1 MNKLQLTDS
10 FSLPLNLVTLRT
22 ATYGT
27 SGAGKTTFAR
37 LLAEKVHAAG
47 QRFCAID
54 LKNDWWGLKSSADG
68 ASVGVPVVIFGGPRR
83 DVQIFADGGAMVAET
98 VVSIEQSC
106 IIDLDDFSKK
116 KQLVFLTAFLERL
129 YEINRD
135 PLLLF
140 LDEADRYASQKP
152 MSAEMHESLGA
163 SEDIARRGRKR
174 GIGSAWVTQRYASLN
189 KNVSDLCDLTVVFR
203 TPGSRDLDE
212 LKERVGRVAT
222 KEQVAEVMKRAPGLE
237 DGEAIFLSAHPKL
250 RKLMPAAAEPVQL
263 PMPWTFDSSATPGVG
278 QRKRE
283 PKVLAKTDL
292 AAIEERM
299 KQQVERAKAEEPK
312 ALRLQVAQLQRAVI
326 ELQKEIEQAASAKT
340 ETKVQRVE
348 VLKDGQV
355 ARLEKLCDR
364 VQAAKEFFGAQF
376 AEQIE
381 RFAKKVDGGS
391 AAPRAMAP
399 DGTKLI
405 FERGTATIRSD
416 PRSKAAIEQLH
427 RQISRPQT
435 SPTERRAPAQSGESA
450 DGSDFRPNGP
460 QTRILNTLATFEAL
474 GLQVCDKAQVALFS
488 DASPTS
494 STFANNVSGLR
505 TAGLVDYPG
514 GGKLALTDAG
524 RAIATPEAM
533 FSTLGELHAHWIR
546 KIGETRGR
554 ILSALIQ
561 AYPNALTK
569 EDLAAQVGA
578 SATSSTFANNVS
590 SLRTLGVVDYPGRG
604 LVIATPLLFPPLP

>member
-1 MNKLQLTDS
+1 
-10 FSLPLNLVTLRT
+10 
-22 ATYGT
+22 
-27 SGAGKTTFAR
+27 
-37 LLAEKVHAAG
+37 
-47 QRFCAID
+47 
-54 LKNDWWGLKSSADG
+54 
-68 ASVGVPVVIFGGPRR
+68 VIFGGPRR
-83 DVQIFADGGAMVAET
+83 DVQIFPDGGAMVAET

-129 YEINRD
+129 YEINRE

-152 MSAEMHESLGA
+152 MSAEMHDSLGA

-174 GIGSAWVTQRYASLN
+174 GIGSTWVTQRYASLN

-250 RKLMPAAAEPVQL
+250 RKLMPPAAEPVQL

-299 KQQVERAKAEEPK
+299 KQQVERAKAEDPK
-312 ALRLQVAQLQRAVI
+312 ALRLQVATLQREKAALEKKI
-326 ELQKEIEQAASAKT
+326 AQAPAAKT

-348 VLKDGQV
+348 VLKDGQI

-364 VQAAKEFFGAQF
+364 IQAAKEFFGAQF

-381 RFAKKVDGGS
+381 RFAKKVDGADAIVGPIHDALKKIANPVS
-391 AAPRAMAP
+391 SLAGP
-399 DGTKLI
+399 DGTKVV
-405 FERGTATIRSD
+405 FERGTATIGSSF
-416 PRSKAAIEQLH
+416 RSKAAIEQLH
-427 RQISRPQT
+427 GQIH
-435 SPTERRAPAQSGESA
+435 RAKGELPAQKSPINPDNSHLIAGNSG
-450 DGSDFRPNGP
+450 DFRPSGP

-474 GLQVCDKAQVALFS
+474 GLSICDKAQVALFS

-494 STFANNVSGLR
+494 STFANNVSSLR

-514 GGKLALTDAG
+514 PGKLALTEAG

-533 FSTLGELHAHWIR
+533 FASLGELHAHWIR

-554 ILSALIQ
+554 LLSALIQ

-569 EDLAAQVGA
+569 EDLAAQAGS

-590 SLRTLGVVDYPGRG
+590 SLRTLGVVDYPDRG
-604 LVIATPLLFPPLP
+604 LVIATPLLFPSLP